1 MTEKYAY
8 PSTNSQLIADL
19 KLIRHPEGGYFAETD
34 RQTSNVPT
42 PFVEGAPDRSL
53 ATQIFY
59 FLSYDEPQGVFH
71 MNKSVTYH
79 VLHQGRAEY
88 TLITPGSP
96 PTVTR
101 VTMGTNPAL
110 GEVRQL
116 LVPTNVWK
124 MSQIPPADRACST
137 QEEKEKTGCLITE
150 VVVPGF
156 HWEDHVYLTE
166 AQAKELWTGVKGGE
180 EALKSVL
187 PFVKKE

>member
-1 MTEKYAY
+1 MPEKYAY
-8 PSTNSQLIADL
+8 PSTNPQLITDL
-19 KLIRHPEGGYFAETD
+19 KLIRHPEG
-34 RQTSNVPT
+34 
-42 PFVEGAPDRSL
+42 EGNPDRSL

-88 TLITPGSP
+88 TLITPSSSPNSP
-96 PTVTR
+96 PTITR
-101 VTMGTNPAL
+101 VTMGADPAR

-124 MSQIPPADRACST
+124 MSRIPPADLECAT
-137 QEEKEKTGCLITE
+137 QEEKDKTGCLITE

-156 HWEDHVYLTE
+156 HWEDHVYMTE
-166 AQAKELWTGVKGGE
+166 KDAEELWAGVEGGD
-180 EALKSVL
+180 ALKGVL
-187 PFVKKE
+187 PFIKKE